1 MKALSF
7 SYFVLITA
15 NGFVSLF
22 IGPYKSPSLSQ
33 LGSISIE
40 GTFLKGGRCK
50 GHMLICGGTLKDTEM
65 LNLLEKTCVISKAAA
80 VMADKD

>member
-1 MKALSF
+1 MDQ
-7 SYFVLITA
+7 T
-15 NGFVSLF
+15 
-22 IGPYKSPSLSQ
+22 PKSTQRLESWTEHTTTEE
-33 LGSISIE
+33 GISIE

-65 LNLLEKTCVISKAAA
+65 LNLLGKTCVISKAAA